1 MQVCI
6 SNTSSAVCK
15 SSETP
20 PPVSAGPVSDAAT
33 PEPIVPTHV
42 AHRCMK
48 PQDVQSEDE
57 GLNREMKMMLS

>member
-1 MQVCI
+1 MCV

-20 PPVSAGPVSDAAT
+20 PPMSAGPVSDTAA